1 MLSKEIWFLKLMG
14 PELHYCWLTFESK
27 EAAGNENN
35 GANLHPFLLQER
47 ITMTADIH
55 KSAKTRSGIPPGS
68 ILLAIDTS
76 TRNVGLAL
84 FDGTQVLAEYTWN
97 SADHHTV
104 ELAPAVQDLMKRVHV
119 NFGQIKAIG
128 VAIGPGSFTGLRI
141 GLAFAKGI
149 ALVLKIPVIGIS
161 SLDILAAA
169 QPPIHL
175 PLAAVLRAGRG
186 RLAVGWYRPVDPTRS
201 NLPPGR
207 VLPGEPSETDV
218 PNVMPGEDEFSGQIE
233 SEVLLLEEYRSEY
246 WQMSKPVEILTP
258 QELSEKI
265 KSPTIISG
273 EFTREERR
281 LLRRKWK
288 KAILAP
294 PSSCTRRPAVLAE
307 LAWKHWQIDPID
319 DSTQVSPIYLHYSEV
334 PFRNEP
340 LPG

>member
-1 MLSKEIWFLKLMG
+1 MTTEVRKAI
-14 PELHYCWLTFESK
+14 PEV
-27 EAAGNENN
+27 
-35 GANLHPFLLQER
+35 PF
-47 ITMTADIH
+47 H
-55 KSAKTRSGIPPGS
+55 KARSGISPSS

-104 ELAPAVQDLMKRVHV
+104 ELAPAVQDLLTRVHV
-119 NFGQIKAIG
+119 NFGSIRAIG
-128 VAIGPGSFTGLRI
+128 VALGPGSFTGLRI

-149 ALVLKIPVIGIS
+149 ALALKIPVIGIP

-169 QPPIHL
+169 QPPFHI

-186 RLAVGWYRPVDPTRS
+186 RLAVGWYQPVNSPQLYPS
-201 NLPPGR
+201 
-207 VLPGEPSETDV
+207 EPSETDA
-218 PNVMPGEDEFSGQIE
+218 MPGEEEFSGQID
-233 SEVLLLEEYRSEY
+233 SEVLFHEEFRSEY
-246 WQMSKPVEILTP
+246 WQTSKPVEILTP

-265 KSPTIISG
+265 KSPTLISG

-294 PSSCTRRPAVLAE
+294 PSTCIRRPAVLAE
-307 LAWKHWQIDPID
+307 LAWKRWQIDQID
-319 DSTQVSPIYLHYSEV
+319 DTARKYSSELSPIYLHYSEV

-340 LPG
+340 VPG